1 MLVRAAAS
9 RAVAAVLAGRSLET
23 AVGRERERVA
33 TAEHPLL
40 QELAFGTIRH
50 WYRLEPVVRARLRK
64 GLKARDNDVRAALVA
79 GAYEIDCMRTPNH
92 AAVDQWVEAA
102 RGLGKG
108 WAGGLVNGVLR
119 GLLRQGDALAPT
131 GHAANDHGWPDWL
144 ARAIAADW
152 PGNWPE
158 IARSGTQR
166 APMTLRVNRSRT
178 DRAAYAERLRAL
190 GIEATPVAAAP
201 DALTLDEP
209 VDVARLPGFDVGEVS
224 VQDAGAQLA
233 APALAPLIGC
243 RVLDACAAPG
253 GKTAHLAEVGP
264 DRAGLVAVEV
274 DRDRA
279 QRLRQELT
287 RTGTEATVHVA
298 DVGATD
304 HWWDGVAFDRILLD
318 VPCSAT
324 GVVRRHPD
332 IRLLR
337 RPDDID
343 RLSERQ
349 AALLDAVWPLLAPG
363 GILLYVTCSV
373 LRRENAQQIEAF
385 RARTPEAQPLAIA
398 GQWGRS
404 DGLGRQLLPGEQGM
418 DGFYYARLQRGSPS

>member
-1 MLVRAAAS
+1 MVVRAAAA
-9 RAVAAVLAGRSLET
+9 RAVAAVLAGRSLDT
-23 AVGRERERVA
+23 AVGRQRERVA
-33 TAEHPLL
+33 TDEHPLL
-40 QELAFGTIRH
+40 QELAFGTVRH

-64 GLKARDNDVRAALVA
+64 GLKSRENDVRAALVA
-79 GAYEIDCMRTPNH
+79 GAYEIDCMRTASH
-92 AAVDQWVEAA
+92 AAVDQWVEATRA
-102 RGLGKG
+102 LGKA

-131 GHAANDHGWPDWL
+131 GDPTGDHGWPDWL

-152 PGNWPE
+152 PEQWPE
-158 IARSGTQR
+158 IARRGTQR
-166 APMTLRVNRSRT
+166 APMTLRVDRSRT
-178 DRAAYAERLRAL
+178 DRAAYAERLRGV
-190 GIEATPVAAAP
+190 GIEAASVPAAG
-201 DALTLDEP
+201 DALTLDAP
-209 VDVARLPGFDVGEVS
+209 VDVSRLPGFDRGEVS

-233 APALAPLIGC
+233 APALAPLTGC

-253 GKTAHLAEVGP
+253 GKTAHLAELGP
-264 DRAGLVAVEV
+264 DRAALVAVET

-279 QRLRQELT
+279 QRLRAELT

-298 DVGATD
+298 DVGAPED
-304 HWWDGVAFDRILLD
+304 WWDGIAFDRILLD

-324 GVVRRHPD
+324 GVIRRHPD

-337 RPDDID
+337 QPDDID

-363 GILLYVTCSV
+363 GILVYVTCSI

-385 RARTPEAQPLAIA
+385 MARMPEAQPLAVA
-398 GQWGRS
+398 DAWGRS
-404 DGLGRQLLPGEQGM
+404 DGPGRQLLPGEQGM

>member
-1 MLVRAAAS
+1 MVVRAAAA

-23 AVGRERERVA
+23 AVGRQRERVA
-33 TAEHPLL
+33 TDEHPLL
-40 QELAFGTIRH
+40 QELAFGTVRH

-64 GLKARDNDVRAALVA
+64 GLKSRDNDVRAALVA
-79 GAYEIDCMRTPNH
+79 GAYEIDCMRTASH
-92 AAVDQWVEAA
+92 AAVDQWVEATRA
-102 RGLGKG
+102 LGKA

-131 GHAANDHGWPDWL
+131 GDPTGDHGWPDWL

-152 PGNWPE
+152 PEQWRE
-158 IARSGTQR
+158 IARRGTQR
-166 APMTLRVNRSRT
+166 APMTLRVDRSRT
-178 DRAAYAERLRAL
+178 DRAAYAERLRGV
-190 GIEATPVAAAP
+190 GIEAASVPAAG
-201 DALTLDEP
+201 DALTLDAP
-209 VDVARLPGFDVGEVS
+209 VDVSRLPGFDRGEVS

-233 APALAPLIGC
+233 APALAPLTGC

-253 GKTAHLAEVGP
+253 GKTAHLAELGP
-264 DRAGLVAVEV
+264 DRAALVAVEA

-279 QRLRQELT
+279 QRLREELT

-298 DVGATD
+298 DVGAPE
-304 HWWDGVAFDRILLD
+304 HWWDGIAFDRILLD

-324 GVVRRHPD
+324 GVIRRHPD

-337 RPDDID
+337 QPDDID

-363 GILLYVTCSV
+363 GILVYVTCSI

-385 RARTPEAQPLAIA
+385 MARVPEAQPLAVA
-398 GQWGRS
+398 DAWGRS
-404 DGLGRQLLPGEQGM
+404 DGPGRQLLPGEQGM